1 MRTLVVILVMLL
13 AILLV
18 IFGAQNTQLV
28 NIRFLMIETPFVSL
42 SLVIMVSAIAGAL
55 LVALVGLWG
64 NVRRGLRNR
73 REGQNQSRLETR
85 NAELESRITTLEQEN
100 STLRAASQPDVAPA
114 APPSSAKNS

>member
-1 MRTLVVILVMLL
+1 MRTFVVILVMLL

-55 LVALVGLWG
+55 LVGLVGLWG

-73 REGQNQSRLETR
+73 REGQNQSRLQAR
-85 NAELESRITTLEQEN
+85 NAELESRITTLEREN
-100 STLRAASQPDVAPA
+100 AELRMADQPSPAPA
-114 APPSSAKNS
+114 APPSSAKSS

>member
-13 AILLV
+13 AILRV

-73 REGQNQSRLETR
+73 REGQNQTRLETR
-85 NAELESRITTLEQEN
+85 NTELERRISTLEQEN
-100 STLRAASQPDVAPA
+100 ASLRTTSQPDAAPA
-114 APPSSAKNS
+114 TPPAISKSS